1 MTPTHLPGMLFL
13 AIAGYLA
20 ALPAGAEPAIS
31 AASPYRLTVG
41 HEPFRLAAPGKA
53 SPASRAEPAIPAALA
68 AKPYAALIHSAA
80 MDAALEPALVHAVIA
95 IESGYNPAARSH
107 KGAIGLMQVMP
118 DTALRYG
125 VKDPAKSPEANLKA
139 GTRYLKDLMQQFGD
153 RLELVLAA
161 YNAGENAVLRHGG
174 RIPPYRE
181 TERYVPAVLAK
192 YRELQ
197 EPPVAVTSV
206 PRFEYLY
213 GTRLGHPRT
222 GSFVD

>member
-1 MTPTHLPGMLFL
+1 MTNPHLRGTLLL
-13 AIAGYLA
+13 AFAGCFTVST
-20 ALPAGAEPAIS
+20 AGAEPGIS
-31 AASPYRLTVG
+31 AASPYQLTVG
-41 HEPFRLAAPGKA
+41 HEPFRLAVPGKA
-53 SPASRAEPAIPAALA
+53 PQASRAEPATPAALS

-80 MDAALEPALVHAVIA
+80 RDAALEPALVHAVIA

-118 DTALRYG
+118 DTARRYG

-161 YNAGENAVLRHGG
+161 YNAGEHAVLRHGG

-197 EPPVAVTSV
+197 EAPVVMPVA
-206 PRFEYLY
+206 RFEYLH
-213 GTRLGHPRT
+213 GTRLAPWRT
-222 GSFVD
+222 GSFVE

>member
-1 MTPTHLPGMLFL
+1 MTQTHLPGMLFL

-20 ALPAGAEPAIS
+20 ALPAGAEPAID

-41 HEPFRLAAPGKA
+41 HEPFRLAGPGKA
-53 SPASRAEPAIPAALA
+53 PPASRAEPATPAALS

-95 IESGYNPAARSH
+95 VESGYNPAARSH

-118 DTALRYG
+118 DTARRYG

-139 GTRYLKDLMQQFGD
+139 GTRYLRDLMQQFGA

-174 RIPPYRE
+174 RIPPYPE
-181 TERYVPAVLAK
+181 TRAYVPAVLSK
-192 YRELQ
+192 YREWQ
-197 EPPVAVTSV
+197 EPPRPPPGPSRV
-206 PRFEYLY
+206 EYLP
-213 GTRLGHPRT
+213 GTRLDPQSTAAER
-222 GSFVD
+222 